1 MMRFKTHTIGL
12 LALLFVLGGCGDYGK
27 IFKGKNASI
36 KFAKAE
42 ELYNK
47 KDFSRALALY
57 EQLKDDYFQNKRD
70 SLEITYVK
78 VAYCYYYL
86 KAYEDASSLFK
97 DFTYKFTR
105 SPRVVD
111 CSYMALYCDY
121 LSVAD
126 FDLDQQNTV
135 DIINEIQEFMNAYP
149 DSDYLQKC
157 NDHID
162 NLRGRI
168 HKKAFEQVNQY
179 FQISEFKAASAA
191 AVLALKSYPDIPQ
204 KEQLEY
210 IAYKAQ
216 FLYGINSIETK
227 RIERLEKAITLIDD
241 YLDANRSGGLHS
253 SDAKETREKIIKEI
267 TKLKEII

>member
-1 MMRFKTHTIGL
+1 MRFKTYSILLLTLLTI
-12 LALLFVLGGCGDYGK
+12 LGGCGDYGK

-47 KDFSRALALY
+47 KDFSRALPLY
-57 EQLKDDYFQNKRD
+57 EQLKDEYFQNRRD
-70 SLEITYVK
+70 SLELAYVK

-86 KAYEDASSLFK
+86 KAYEDASTLFK

-105 SPRVVD
+105 SPKVVD

-121 LSVAD
+121 MSVAD

-149 DSDYLQKC
+149 DSDYMTKC
-157 NDHID
+157 NEHID
-162 NLRGRI
+162 NLRARL

-216 FLYGINSIETK
+216 FLYGMNSVETK
-227 RIERLEKAITLIDD
+227 RIERLEKAIDLIDD
-241 YLDANRSGGLHS
+241 YLDANRAEGLHS
-253 SDAKETREKIIKEI
+253 SDAKETREKITKEI
-267 TKLKEII
+267 NKLKEII